1 MVSKDEFT
9 AEAQR
14 TLRAPAVN
22 GRTEG
27 GTLMQRVTMQSLL
40 SLIVAGLLIAAQ
52 NPAIGLAMARGSFRV
67 NNSQVWGNAT
77 LVEGTVIE
85 TAQVASELRLNSGT
99 RLALA
104 AESRGRVHKDRLILE
119 RGTGELREARGYGI
133 EARRLRVYSAAS
145 GALARVAYDKD
156 NRVLVA
162 ALNGPV
168 RVTTDGGLLV
178 ANIAAGKALSFDPQ
192 PPGAA
197 PPVKVTGKLERKD
210 GHFLLTDETT
220 QVISELVGAG
230 LDQEVG
236 NRIEVTGVL
245 DPTGKPF
252 PPATQLVKL
261 LKRTRLAAVP
271 PPAAAAGGWAG
282 LATGAKAAIIAGI
295 VVGGT
300 VGILAAADVIFKEEK
315 KPVSP

>member
-1 MVSKDEFT
+1 
-9 AEAQR
+9 
-14 TLRAPAVN
+14 
-22 GRTEG
+22 
-27 GTLMQRVTMQSLL
+27 MQRVTMQSLL
-40 SLIVAGLLIAAQ
+40 SLVLVAALAAAQ

-67 NNSQVWGNAT
+67 DNSQVWGNAT
-77 LVEGTVIE
+77 LLEGTTIE

-104 AESRGRVHKDRLILE
+104 AESRGRVHKDRMILE
-119 RGTGELREARGYGI
+119 RGTGELREATGYRI
-133 EARRLRVYSAAS
+133 EARRLHVYSAAS
-145 GALARVAYDKD
+145 GALARVAFDKD

-162 ALNGPV
+162 AVNGPV
-168 RVTTDGGLLV
+168 RVMTDGGLLV

-192 PPGAA
+192 QPGAA
-197 PPVKVTGKLERKD
+197 PAMKLTGKLERKD

-220 QVISELVGAG
+220 NVIYALVGAG

-252 PPATQLVKL
+252 APATQLVKL
-261 LKRTRLAAVP
+261 LKLTRLAALP
-271 PPAAAAGGWAG
+271 PPRAGGWAG
-282 LATGAKAAIIAGI
+282 LSAGAKGAIIAGI
-295 VVGGT
+295 VVGAT

>member
-1 MVSKDEFT
+1 
-9 AEAQR
+9 
-14 TLRAPAVN
+14 
-22 GRTEG
+22 
-27 GTLMQRVTMQSLL
+27 
-40 SLIVAGLLIAAQ
+40 VA
-52 NPAIGLAMARGSFRV
+52 F
-67 NNSQVWGNAT
+67 
-77 LVEGTVIE
+77 
-85 TAQVASELRLNSGT
+85 
-99 RLALA
+99 
-104 AESRGRVHKDRLILE
+104 
-119 RGTGELREARGYGI
+119 
-133 EARRLRVYSAAS
+133 
-145 GALARVAYDKD
+145 DKD

-220 QVISELVGAG
+220 QVISELVGPG
-230 LDQEVG
+230 LDKEVG

-252 PPATQLVKL
+252 APATQLVKL
-261 LKRTRLAAVP
+261 VKHTRLAALP
-271 PPAAAAGGWAG
+271 PPRAGGWAG
-282 LATGAKAAIIAGI
+282 LSAGAKGAIIAGI
-295 VVGGT
+295 VVGAT